1 MSPYEVN
8 DVTAVEQNE
17 KLTMSK
23 LSSKMSKHERFSYF
37 VKERQ
42 AAAFTDIVEH
52 FDKILELWREERRRS
67 KEKISELQ
75 TRLDLLQPRITG

>member
-1 MSPYEVN
+1 MSQYEVN

-23 LSSKMSKHERFSYF
+23 LSSKMSKHEGFIDF
-37 VKERQ
+37 VKKRQ
-42 AAAFTDIVEH
+42 AAAFTDIVEN

-67 KEKISELQ
+67 NEKISELQ